1 MVYKMKSFNS
11 REQQRTTQRTA
22 EFYTLLN
29 NCIPYLIFFTGSFI
43 YFGFFGDYVLF
54 FQEKSAL
61 FIFSADFLSQSFH
74 QPGGLI
80 IWLGELIT
88 TFFFHPLAGAFILA
102 ALLTLFIIIVRKT
115 VRNLTGNDSIFLP
128 FIFGLALFYL
138 QTDYRFLVL
147 NIAGM
152 LLQIALFYISVKY
165 LTMVKGWIP
174 VFITPFWYFI
184 AGGFSWIFVLLLILY
199 FAFYRVISGWLKII
213 AVFSVLLLI
222 IYISKEFLFFQ
233 SLKTLLLY
241 PTNVQNTGF
250 HPILFYSVVAIF
262 CLIPLIS
269 KIKVKLPA
277 RFKISDSTVT
287 IILSGFTVILL
298 FVAGIAGYSKKD
310 SQYFQV
316 EKLFYQNKFDE
327 VTTYLRANPSNNSLT
342 MFLNN
347 ISLCEKGQL
356 NDQLFN
362 FPQSPDGSTLF
373 LKWEIIGEVLRR
385 GGYFYYT
392 IGMIN
397 EAHRWAFENMV
408 MKGLSPEDLKMLIKT
423 ELIYGNYKVASK
435 YIAILKKTAFYND
448 DAKRFE
454 KLLFDDLAVNA
465 DPDLGEKRK
474 IRLNT
479 DFFSITDDPIIN
491 IERILATDSLNKKTF
506 QYKVAFL
513 LLKKNYQ
520 GIANILPGFE
530 KLGYTRFPQ
539 NFEEAAI
546 ALSVYNNGKL
556 PYLGNIKISKS
567 TELRWT
573 QYLTVFQEYGTNP
586 KTAEPALKRKFG
598 NTFWYWVFYR

>member
-1 MVYKMKSFNS
+1 MNQNKNTNNS
-11 REQQRTTQRTA
+11 
-22 EFYTLLN
+22 LSSWLP
-29 NCIPYLIFFTGSFI
+29 CLIFFAGCFI
-43 YFGFFGDYVLF
+43 YFGYFGDYVLF
-54 FQEKSAL
+54 FQEKSSL
-61 FIFSADFLSQSFH
+61 FIFSADFLSQSLH

-80 IWLGELIT
+80 IWLGELIS
-88 TFFFHPLAGAFILA
+88 TFFFHPLEGAFILA
-102 ALLTLFIIIVRKT
+102 ALLTLFVIIVRKT
-115 VRNLTGNDSIFLP
+115 ISFLTGNDAIFLS

-138 QTDYRFLVL
+138 QTDYRFLAL
-147 NIAGM
+147 NMTGV

-165 LTMVKGWIP
+165 LKMVEGWIP
-174 VFITPFWYFI
+174 VFIIPFWYFI

-199 FAFYRVISGWLKII
+199 FAFYRVISRWLKII
-213 AVFSVLLLI
+213 AVFSVLFLT
-222 IYISKEFLFFQ
+222 IYLSKEFLFFQ
-233 SLKTLLLY
+233 SLNTLLLY
-241 PTNVQNTGF
+241 PTNAQNTGF
-250 HPILFYSVVAIF
+250 HPVLFYSVVSIF

-277 RFKISDSTVT
+277 RFKISEFTRT
-287 IILSGFTVILL
+287 IIVSVCTGILL
-298 FVAGIAGYSKKD
+298 FVAGFAGYSKKD

-316 EKLFYQNKFDE
+316 EKLFYENKFDE
-327 VTTYLRANPSNNSLT
+327 VTAYLRANPSNNKLT

-362 FPQSPDGSTLF
+362 FHQSPDGSTLF
-373 LKWEIIGEVLRR
+373 LKWEIIGEVIKR

-397 EAHRWAFENMV
+397 EAHRWAFENIV

-423 ELIYGNYKVASK
+423 DLIYGNYKVASK
-435 YIAILKKTAFYND
+435 YVEILKKTAFYND

-454 KLLFDDLAVNA
+454 KLLFNDAAVNA
-465 DPDLGEKRK
+465 DPELGEKKK

-491 IERILATDSLNKKTF
+491 IERILATDSLNKNAF

-520 GIANILPGFE
+520 GIANIIPGFE
-530 KLGYTRFPQ
+530 KLGYTRFPL

-546 ALSVYNNGKL
+546 ALSVFNNGKL
-556 PYLGNIKISKS
+556 PDLGNIKISKS

-586 KTAEPALKRKFG
+586 KTAEPTLKKKFG
-598 NTFWYWVFYR
+598 NTYWYWVFYR